1 MAGDKKGKSKMVV
14 QKKKKRTRE
23 DREREQAHACIYHT
37 GILALIAILIF
48 GNSVL
53 IVLV

>member
-23 DREREQAHACIYHT
+23 DHEREQAEAVVDVADRPGHGLPDPTEPTQPARK
-37 GILALIAILIF
+37 
-48 GNSVL
+48 
-53 IVLV
+53 

>member
-23 DREREQAHACIYHT
+23 DREPLRQ
-37 GILALIAILIF
+37 
-48 GNSVL
+48 
-53 IVLV
+53 